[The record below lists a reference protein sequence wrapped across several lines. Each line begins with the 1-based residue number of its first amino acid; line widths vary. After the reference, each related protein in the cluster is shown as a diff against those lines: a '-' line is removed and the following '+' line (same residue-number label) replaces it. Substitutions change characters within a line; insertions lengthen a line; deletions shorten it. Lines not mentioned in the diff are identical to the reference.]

1 MYSVVLLTAL
11 TTQTANANWLWHHR
25 WFSCHGWCH
34 GWCSGWCHG
43 WCSGW
48 CSGGAAGGARDGAAV
63 IATASITFLWRLS
76 FMCLTLATDA
86 TVAPG
91 PLATAAMDAMDAT
104 ERHPRVFTIRRADL
118 LRRFRPSHAK

>member
-1 MYSVVLLTAL
+1 MPTGSGITAGSAA
-11 TTQTANANWLWHHR
+11 TVGVTAGAQV
-25 WFSCHGWCH
+25 GVTA
-34 GWCSGWCHG
+34 GAQVGVAD
-43 WCSGW
+43 
-48 CSGGAAGGARDGAAV
+48 GAAGGARDGAAV

-76 FMCLTLATDA
+76 FMYLTLATDA

-91 PLATAAMDAMDAT
+91 PLATAAMDAT